1 MLATLNLQ
9 LSPVELLDE
18 PLTTSASLLP
28 DAGGEATSGFAHLLR
43 LRGDASSTAELTGGE
58 LLPQS
63 ALALPQGGETLPQ
76 SGSELPIPAQQLSTS
91 LAEGPDIS
99 LDATVLYPALED
111 LPAEAPALLALPVLP
126 PASNPVRLD
135 SAVISAESDASDATH
150 SMAAKP
156 LSAEAPPVTRSEVAV
171 RLQGFLATAGERIH
185 TPPAGIGLRERDQ
198 LNVRQ
203 AKSPLAIPTTQAADI
218 NESLALVDLPKRSEI
233 PQGQSVGGVAEQL
246 TEIIRPRAVVPQPV
260 QTLHTQLNTQ
270 PSQAMFVAAST
281 TAAGEVTYGAVAQQ
295 AMDLIGTPVRDS
307 AWGEQLS
314 ERVVLMASNQFKTA
328 EIRLTPAELGPLRVQ
343 VSVDDGAANVTFHS
357 QHAVTREAIEQAMP
371 RLREMLAE
379 NGLSLGQADVSEQN
393 VAQGN
398 KDSET
403 DGRVS
408 NESADE
414 GNDTGT
420 DDEGQG
426 AMKVNEASS
435 LVDTFA

>member
-9 LSPVELLDE
+9 PSPVELLDE

-43 LRGDASSTAELTGGE
+43 LRVDASSTAELTGGE

-63 ALALPQGGETLPQ
+63 ALASPRGGETLPQ

-91 LAEGPDIS
+91 LAEGPNIS
-99 LDATVLYPALED
+99 LDATVLYPPLED
-111 LPAEAPALLALPVLP
+111 LPAEAPALQALPVLP
-126 PASNPVRLD
+126 PASDPVRLD
-135 SAVISAESDASDATH
+135 SAVVTAESGASGVTQLT
-150 SMAAKP
+150 AANP
-156 LSAEAPPVTRSEVAV
+156 LPAGGPPVTRPEVAV
-171 RLQGFLATAGERIH
+171 QLQEFLATAGERID
-185 TPPAGIGLRERDQ
+185 TPPAGISLHERDQ
-198 LNVRQ
+198 QIVRQ

-218 NESLALVDLPKRSEI
+218 NESLPLVDLPKRSEI
-233 PQGQSVGGVAEQL
+233 PQGQTAGGVAEQF
-246 TEIIRPRAVVPQPV
+246 TEIIRPRGVVPQPV
-260 QTLHTQLNTQ
+260 QTLHTQLNSQ

-281 TAAGEVTYGAVAQQ
+281 TPAGEVSYGTAAQQ
-295 AMDLIGTPVRDS
+295 AMDLIGAPVRDS
-307 AWGEQLS
+307 AWGAQLS

-398 KDSET
+398 KDGET
-403 DGRVS
+403 DGRLS

-414 GNDTGT
+414 GHDAAT
-420 DDEGQG
+420 DADGVA
-426 AMKVNEASS
+426 AMEVRASNG